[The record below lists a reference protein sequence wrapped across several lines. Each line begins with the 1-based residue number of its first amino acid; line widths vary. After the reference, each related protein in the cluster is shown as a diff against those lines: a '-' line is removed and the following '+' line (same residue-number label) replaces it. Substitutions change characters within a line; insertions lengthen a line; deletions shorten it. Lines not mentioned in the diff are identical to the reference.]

1 MDGAQISIH
10 AGGISAAARA
20 GNQPSGDSS
29 RLPGHGLCGGVPA
42 EPEPPRF
49 RRFRRVPEAGAE
61 QTAQPVR
68 RGGAG
73 RRGAFQRRVPFA
85 CFRGGPSSSPCS
97 VLTAVSFPSPFRVS
111 GKDFAGEC
119 SAPVW
124 SAGIPQS
131 MPRLFPPPFP
141 PFPFRTFG
149 SGHGLRFPP
158 FRRGVSHAGREG
170 RLDGHRAKTGSLN
183 RRICVDRQIES
194 LSAKAPSVTAPPSGT
209 VQGRGGNG
217 CFTAWSGFCFSSL
230 APDLKFLSLL

>member
-111 GKDFAGEC
+111 GKVLPENVPRRFGPPEFRSPC
-119 SAPVW
+119 RVW
-124 SAGIPQS
+124 
-131 MPRLFPPPFP
+131 
-141 PFPFRTFG
+141 
-149 SGHGLRFPP
+149 
-158 FRRGVSHAGREG
+158 FRR
-170 RLDGHRAKTGSLN
+170 
-183 RRICVDRQIES
+183 
-194 LSAKAPSVTAPPSGT
+194 
-209 VQGRGGNG
+209 
-217 CFTAWSGFCFSSL
+217 
-230 APDLKFLSLL
+230 LSLRSRSVPLGQAMVCVFRRSAAAFPTPVVKDALMDIGQKPDH

>member
-1 MDGAQISIH
+1 MQISNH

-20 GNQPSGDSS
+20 GKQPSGDTS
-29 RLPGHGLCGGVPA
+29 RLPGHGSAGTFPRDLNHRASGV
-42 EPEPPRF
+42 F
-49 RRFRRVPEAGAE
+49 AGSGS
-61 QTAQPVR
+61 

-73 RRGAFQRRVPFA
+73 CPARAVGRGRTPRGVSAPRAVCLSPRGTFLVPVFCPDC
-85 CFRGGPSSSPCS
+85 CFLPLP
-97 VLTAVSFPSPFRVS
+97 VS
-111 GKDFAGEC
+111 GVQEGFAGEC